1 MTVLPRLVRCAAW
14 ASLAFLAAA
23 VTACSS
29 GTPQTQHTVTVIATP
44 SAPTTP
50 SPTVSAQPTASPT
63 QAGPQPCPTS
73 GLSVYLG
80 PSQGATGHIYQVI
93 DFKNASEVTCTLY
106 GYPGVSFAT
115 GTPVTQVG
123 FAAREDPS
131 TPRVLVTLAPGAVA
145 NALLTYTQAGFYTP
159 PSTCMPVNTTDIQ
172 IYPPNQTTPT
182 YIAYSS
188 QICSRRY
195 HELTIGTVHPG
206 SGGAG

>member
-1 MTVLPRLVRCAAW
+1 MTVYPRLIRAAAC
-14 ASLAFLAAA
+14 ASLACAAAA

-29 GTPQTQHTVTVIATP
+29 GTPQPQHTVTVIATP
-44 SAPTTP
+44 SAPATP
-50 SPTVSAQPTASPT
+50 SPTASAQPTPSPT
-63 QAGPQPCPTS
+63 QAGPLPCPTS

-80 PSQGATGHIYQVI
+80 LSQGATGHIYQVI
-93 DFKNASEVTCTLY
+93 DFKNASGVTCTLY

-145 NALLTYTQAGFYTP
+145 NALLTYTQAGFYP
-159 PSTCMPVNTTDIQ
+159 PSTCVPVNTTDLQ

-188 QICSRRY
+188 QICSKHI
-195 HELTIGTVHPG
+195 HELTIGTVHRG